1 MHVHPHRFHGNM
13 CVMGAMVCSQEPT
26 SRALWSSLAREPWS
40 PWTFS
45 ENPPQLP
52 RAPLPRNVPLTWGN
66 SDPVTDQHQAQ
77 GSQVRAALKGVWTE
91 SLWDWQGCHCDRPEF
106 PFSLC
111 GVPPA
116 SHLLASCT
124 PQAQLSKRWGRKENC
139 LQTSVSQGLFPR
151 EPDINKD
158 LSPPDRVKVRG
169 AYLTLMEDG
178 VVPALLLSWMLRRLL
193 TDQGATKANWKSKL
207 QSVPDK
213 KWTVETLVI
222 AAKI

>member
-1 MHVHPHRFHGNM
+1 
-13 CVMGAMVCSQEPT
+13 MGAMVCSQEPT

-111 GVPPA
+111 GVPPPCFLHPPGSA
-116 SHLLASCT
+116 LKALGQEGKLPADLR
-124 PQAQLSKRWGRKENC
+124 LSR
-139 LQTSVSQGLFPR
+139 SVSQGTR
-151 EPDINKD
+151 YK
-158 LSPPDRVKVRG
+158 
-169 AYLTLMEDG
+169 
-178 VVPALLLSWMLRRLL
+178 
-193 TDQGATKANWKSKL
+193 
-207 QSVPDK
+207 
-213 KWTVETLVI
+213 
-222 AAKI
+222 